1 MAGQPQTREQPAEG
15 ERALERAEADGHQRS
30 APGRVGFSNRDE
42 GEAGIEERA
51 LEAQQLR
58 LGVGVERDRPGFRGK
73 RGERGRPRGVNQ
85 LCELNTGGNVAS
97 DDAVVVE
104 RAISCGGNV
113 AGNVLRGSWC
123 GP

>member
-85 LCELNTGGNVAS
+85 LCELNAGGNVCA
-97 DDAVVVE
+97 DDAVVVKG
-104 RAISCGGNV
+104 RFSGN
-113 AGNVLRGSWC
+113 GNGACRV
-123 GP
+123 P